1 VLTGQEQLDVALR
14 VQGAG
19 AADYLQ
25 KGELTPGLTGRPL
38 RWAAQR
44 SRMQQKLR
52 QRDAWIRSI
61 TESLSVGVFR
71 TGPKG
76 HVKYANEALAE
87 MLGFESGE
95 EMVGR
100 DLTGFYAQ
108 RFASRERMAASLSV
122 CSAQGRPTTGR
133 GGWST
138 TMGRSPTFI
147 TARKEKEERLRVLS
161 EAAQQAK
168 EAVVITEAAPLDEP
182 GPRIEHVNEAFEEMT
197 GYAEEEVLGKTPRIL
212 QGPNTDR
219 EAPHG
224 RLPGALPRR
233 RGPFA

>member
-1 VLTGQEQLDVALR
+1 VLALDLGLPDSEGTGTVEAAVQAAPKLPIVVLTGQEQLDVALR

-25 KGELTPGLTGRPL
+25 KGELTPGLTGRTL

-95 EMVGR
+95 EVVGR
-100 DLTGFYAQ
+100 DLTGFYAEPHQ
-108 RFASRERMAASLSV
+108 QEPTLAQKEAEGAEVRLKRKDGREFVGLLSARAAYDGEGRLVHYNGTITDIHYRAKGKRGAASRFVGGGPAGEGS
-122 CSAQGRPTTGR
+122 GRYHR
-133 GGWST
+133 GG
-138 TMGRSPTFI
+138 P
-147 TARKEKEERLRVLS
+147 AR
-161 EAAQQAK
+161 
-168 EAVVITEAAPLDEP
+168 
-182 GPRIEHVNEAFEEMT
+182 
-197 GYAEEEVLGKTPRIL
+197 
-212 QGPNTDR
+212 
-219 EAPHG
+219 
-224 RLPGALPRR
+224 
-233 RGPFA
+233 